1 MKVYV
6 NRMIETIRIE
16 GRAKT
21 RTLDVKAFELTGPGL
36 NSEALLL
43 SFGNVG
49 STYQTRAPFIE
60 D

>member
-1 MKVYV
+1 
-6 NRMIETIRIE
+6 MIETITIE

-21 RTLDVKAFELTGPGL
+21 RTSDVKAFELTGSGL

-43 SFGNVG
+43 SFGNDG
-49 STYQTRAPFIE
+49 STCQTRALFKE